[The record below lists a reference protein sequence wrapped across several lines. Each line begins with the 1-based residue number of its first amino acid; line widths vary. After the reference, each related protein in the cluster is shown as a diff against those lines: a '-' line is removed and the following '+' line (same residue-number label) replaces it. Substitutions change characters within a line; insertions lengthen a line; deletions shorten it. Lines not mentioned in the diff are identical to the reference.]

1 MVCARELQR
10 KLRKERPYK
19 TLVPTSNPCA
29 KCGSTEKY
37 KKGDCKPCMKK
48 RVQVRYRLRRY
59 GVTEEAFEKM
69 LQSYE
74 KPMNKL
80 RTDFLDATS
89 SDLSEEK
96 RARKKYEQDQRIR
109 AAFEKS
115 LVDDAELLARLAK

>member
-1 MVCARELQR
+1 
-10 KLRKERPYK
+10 
-19 TLVPTSNPCA
+19 
-29 KCGSTEKY
+29 
-37 KKGDCKPCMKK
+37 
-48 RVQVRYRLRRY
+48 
-59 GVTEEAFEKM
+59 
-69 LQSYE
+69 
-74 KPMNKL
+74 MNKL